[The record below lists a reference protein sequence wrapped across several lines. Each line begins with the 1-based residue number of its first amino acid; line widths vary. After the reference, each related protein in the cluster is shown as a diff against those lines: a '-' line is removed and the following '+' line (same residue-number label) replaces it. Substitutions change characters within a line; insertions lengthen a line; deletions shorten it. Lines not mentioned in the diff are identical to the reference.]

1 MRFSFMQLIEES
13 PEAYAGLHETRQVM
27 SAARSWKH
35 LLFWSTKNLGGNV
48 SAADSSTVQPP
59 RIRKS
64 VQVGGL
70 TKQVPGSRKIVS
82 EDEEKKFVID
92 GQKDLVPLPL
102 GRAREG
108 HQLLRGQN
116 KI

>member
-1 MRFSFMQLIEES
+1 
-13 PEAYAGLHETRQVM
+13 
-27 SAARSWKH
+27 
-35 LLFWSTKNLGGNV
+35 V

-82 EDEEKKFVID
+82 EDEEKKSVID

-102 GRAREG
+102 GRARG
-108 HQLLRGQN
+108 GTQLQR
-116 KI
+116 